1 MNNTKNKL
9 RALKIKLAN
18 LQIEIQA
25 LIDKSERE
33 PGMIDAIAADISDF
47 TDEVVKMKKQL
58 GDLKN
63 KSPKTESVFEL
74 YNKIKD
80 K

>member
-25 LIDKSERE
+25 LIDKGERE

-47 TDEVVKMKKQL
+47 TDEVTKIRKQL
-58 GDLKN
+58 DVFKD
-63 KSPKTESVFEL
+63 KTSKTESIFEI

>member
-1 MNNTKNKL
+1 MSNTKNKL

-25 LIDKSERE
+25 LIDKGERE

-47 TDEVVKMKKQL
+47 TDEVTKIRKQL
-58 GDLKN
+58 DVFKH
-63 KSPKTESVFEL
+63 KTPKTESIFEL

>member
-9 RALKIKLAN
+9 HVLKIKLAN

-25 LIDKSERE
+25 LIDKGERE
-33 PGMIDAIAADISDF
+33 PGMIDAIVADISGF
-47 TDEVVKMKKQL
+47 TDEVTKIRKQL
-58 GDLKN
+58 DVFKD
-63 KSPKTESVFEL
+63 KTSKTESIFEI